1 MTEPRLATL
10 FTALAA
16 LRSAHVD
23 NAGRLAEDATDLIR
37 VAETLAALS
46 VSLNARNAGIDGR
59 IAAASG
65 RIRALALRIEG
76 RAFELGVGLEALGRA
91 VGDAAEEASAA
102 AFAAMEDTVPGIP
115 VVDFDPR
122 SEP

>member
-1 MTEPRLATL
+1 MTNEPRLRTL
-10 FTALAA
+10 FEA
-16 LRSAHVD
+16 LRALRIAHVD

-46 VSLNARNAGIDGR
+46 VSLNARNANIDGR

-76 RAFELGVGLEALGRA
+76 RAFELGVGLEALARTVDDA
-91 VGDAAEEASAA
+91 GDQPEVS
-102 AFAAMEDTVPGIP
+102 AMEDTVPGVEPP
-115 VVDFDPR
+115 VGG
-122 SEP
+122 